1 MNTVRPELKVAVV
14 MRREPITGA
23 MSRWQSWRWLPLEV
37 LIDGGVFGGT
47 SRLLYKD
54 DNEERWLHPG
64 YSVELFGDDAEGY
77 YLNASADAPCWFVLW
92 RMDEPCDAA
101 EEALARP
108 VMVSLSYADAARWL
122 DAQESVEQLP
132 APPEVVDWLRAFVA
146 EHPVNEPKRRRRPQS
161 FRSLNDRFSEP
172 AKTDPDADPRELPGD
187 SHG

>member
-14 MRREPITGA
+14 MRRERITGA
-23 MSRWQSWRWLPLEV
+23 MSRWQSWRWGPAEV
-37 LIDGGVFGGT
+37 LADEGAFGEM

-77 YLNASADAPCWFVLW
+77 YLNASAEAPCWFVLW
-92 RMDEPCDAA
+92 RMDEPTDAA
-101 EEALARP
+101 VEALARP

-122 DAQESVEQLP
+122 DAQGSVEQLA

-146 EHPVNEPKRRRRPQS
+146 EYPVNEPKRRRRPQS
-161 FRSLNDRFSEP
+161 FRSLDDRFSEP
-172 AKTDPDADPRELPGD
+172 SGPDANKIPGD